1 MLRLY
6 KSQNGT
12 DRFLLRLMLTDP
24 KNPCKKEFTMK
35 KITGL
40 LSLAMIGG
48 CLAASL
54 PAKAD
59 TYFRD
64 SDRVILR
71 HYVTTTTTTTT
82 TSTPTSTS
90 TATPTKRT
98 VTYYTPGTVLPD
110 TVTYTELPSE
120 VTTQLMMPP
129 SGSKYIIIE
138 GNAYLLDP
146 EKRVIID
153 AESLEDDE

>member
-1 MLRLY
+1 VVILSR
-6 KSQNGT
+6 NGT
-12 DRFLLRLMLTDP
+12 YRFLLRLMFVDP
-24 KNPCKKEFTMK
+24 SNFCNKEFPMK

-40 LSLAMIGG
+40 LSLAIIGCG
-48 CLAASL
+48 LVASL

-64 SDRVILR
+64 RDRVILR

-82 TSTPTSTS
+82 TTPTT
-90 TATPTKRT
+90 TPTKRT

-110 TVTYTELPSE
+110 TVTYTELPVD

-129 SGSKYIIIE
+129 SGGKYIIIE

-146 EKRVIID
+146 EKRLVID
-153 AESLEDDE
+153 AERLEDDE